1 MFTLANDKEEPE
13 VLEPY
18 KPDYS
23 IFLSPL
29 LKSGPHLGAC
39 LREELDLGTWLS
51 RRKLW
56 SASTRW
62 RYLARSAKAERGKS
76 LQSTEGTRKNPSFP
90 SGGHSS
96 LPVSPVRPHII
107 LTSART
113 WSERWREA
121 FLMLEAA
128 FRNSRLDRGPA
139 RIQEPHR
146 SLVEDWDW

>member
-1 MFTLANDKEEPE
+1 MFTLANGKEEPE

-23 IFLSPL
+23 IFLPPL
-29 LKSGPHLGAC
+29 LKPGPHLGAC
-39 LREELDLGTWLS
+39 LKEELDLGTWLS
-51 RRKLW
+51 QRELW

-62 RYLARSAKAERGKS
+62 RYLARSAEAERGES

-96 LPVSPVRPHII
+96 LPVSVRPHII

-113 WSERWREA
+113 WSGKMERSFPNVR
-121 FLMLEAA
+121 
-128 FRNSRLDRGPA
+128 SRFSELQTG
-139 RIQEPHR
+139 
-146 SLVEDWDW
+146 